1 MGLPRIRT
9 ALFALPLAV
18 LAAGCFVASDDTGDD
33 EADEE
38 TEITSEALSIA
49 GITIP
54 GDNKVCAK
62 VKRPTPL
69 HYSTTGAA
77 TIATGIGNSVNAGR
91 FVLVQRRPGV
101 VHGRV
106 WADPDLSGLTSAGD
120 NAAVAERC
128 GISREAAQD
137 ARVRAKTFSY
147 ARRGWIDIA
156 DLSFP
161 NGGVD
166 GPRLSR
172 GLPKNTTNEVLRIVY
187 PIPGC
192 TVDATYHGGSD
203 TRGTGMRSYGDF
215 DGNGLYVLYGT
226 PEIDGGGMTFRYLA
240 NGTAWHEV
248 ALHRHSGTNH
258 HGQLTG
264 LPVYWSEGWYTQD
277 GGTVRGFVLRNCL
290 K

>member
-1 MGLPRIRT
+1 MILLGTRT
-9 ALFALPLAV
+9 ALLALCVMAMGCSDAV
-18 LAAGCFVASDDTGDD
+18 DD
-33 EADEE
+33 ADEE
-38 TEITSEALSIA
+38 ADGESEITSEALTTQ
-49 GITIP
+49 GISIP

-62 VKRPTPL
+62 VKRTTAL

-77 TIATGIGNSVNAGR
+77 TITTPSGSSVNAGR
-91 FVLVQRRPGV
+91 FVLVQRRPGA

-106 WADPDLSGLTSAGD
+106 WADPDLSGLTSSSD
-120 NAAVAERC
+120 NAAVADRC
-128 GISREAAQD
+128 GISRAAAQD
-137 ARVRAKTFSY
+137 ARVRATSFPY
-147 ARRGWIDIA
+147 HRRGWVDVA
-156 DLSFP
+156 DLTFP
-161 NGGVD
+161 NGGVS
-166 GPRLSR
+166 GPLLSR
-172 GLPKNTTNEVLRIVY
+172 GLPSNTTNNVLRIVH

-203 TRGTGMRSYGDF
+203 TRGTGMKSYGDF

-226 PEIDGGGMTFRYLA
+226 PEIDGGGMTFRYLPIGA
-240 NGTAWHEV
+240 DWHEV